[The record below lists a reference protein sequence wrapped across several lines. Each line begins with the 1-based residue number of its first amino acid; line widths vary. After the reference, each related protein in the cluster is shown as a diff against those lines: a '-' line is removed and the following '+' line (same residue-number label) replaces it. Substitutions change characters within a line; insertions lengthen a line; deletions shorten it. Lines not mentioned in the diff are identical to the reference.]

1 MILLY
6 ESYIYVICYMIYD
19 IYNYDDVRTEI
30 RKIYKKKKEKN
41 YIWKKNIYIYKER
54 KNIQ

>member
-1 MILLY
+1 MILY
-6 ESYIYVICYMIYD
+6 ESYIYIFIYD

-41 YIWKKNIYIYKER
+41 IYEEKNI
-54 KNIQ
+54 